1 MILEVVYLEEERVKA
16 TTNGSK
22 AFSLLFN
29 ENIVHDLADVSD
41 SGADTEE
48 KVDAIKKDKEKSQAP
63 KKEKTKPEG
72 KKGPSEPSAMKS
84 NVGQVGCWF
93 QHFRIWRFP
102 DPFTCIL
109 CHALELAC
117 TKSYFTNWTITNVLS
132 TQ

>member
-1 MILEVVYLEEERVKA
+1 MVLEVVYLEEERVKA

-72 KKGPSEPSAMKS
+72 NK
-84 NVGQVGCWF
+84 
-93 QHFRIWRFP
+93 
-102 DPFTCIL
+102 DPQN
-109 CHALELAC
+109 HLERSPVLAR
-117 TKSYFTNWTITNVLS
+117 
-132 TQ
+132 